1 MSRTLH
7 DIGVAHGTD
16 QSTFHDYLTRLE
28 PFFVGMRQCGIRLLE
43 IGVAG
48 GASLRTWAEYFPNSE
63 IYGIDHTAEY
73 VQVDCG
79 PRVKIALADASRAKD
94 WEFVEKTWPGGFDII
109 IDDASH
115 SVAATMAAFS
125 FGWPSLRPGGI
136 FVLED
141 LHAGYLPEYRRD
153 NKNACMLET
162 DTVADRLLHDI
173 KVRIDE
179 NGKDQ
184 CGKPTTGDIS
194 FMHFTKSLVIIG
206 KRK

>member
-1 MSRTLH
+1 MSETLTQIA
-7 DIGVAHGTD
+7 DRHGTD
-16 QSTFHDYLTRLE
+16 QGSRFHCYTERLE

-48 GASLRTWAEYFPNSE
+48 GASLRTWADYFVNGE

-79 PRVKIALADASRAKD
+79 PRVKIALGDASRAKD

-109 IDDASH
+109 LDDASH
-115 SVAATMAAFS
+115 AVAATMAAFY
-125 FGWPSLRPGGI
+125 FGWPLLHPGGLYVI
-136 FVLED
+136 SD
-141 LHAGYLPEYRRD
+141 THAGYLPEYRRD
-153 NKNACMLET
+153 NNNACINREH
-162 DTVADRLLHDI
+162 TVVDELTTAI
-173 KVRIDE
+173 KSRIDE

-184 CGKPTTGDIS
+184 CGKPSTGDIS

-206 KRK
+206 KR